1 MTEGIIITVSR
12 EAYCG
17 GDELAKSLADKLG
30 FKFYDRELISLASE
44 KSGIHEEHFESIEK
58 KPTNSILYSV
68 VMGMYTSR
76 GAYVRLDDV
85 LTDDKIYKIQADII
99 REMAEQGNCVFVGRC
114 SDYILRNNPKCV
126 NIFLHGNEKDRINR
140 VVKEQNVSENEASKI
155 VSRADKKRRSYYNY
169 YTNREWGEVSN
180 YDLTINLSSVSED
193 KAVDV
198 VIGFLES
205 LNK

>member
-99 REMAEQGNCVFVGRC
+99 REMAEHGNCVFVGRC

-126 NIFLHGNEKDRINR
+126 NIFLHGNEQDRINR
-140 VVKEQNVSENEASKI
+140 VVKEQNVSEAEARKI

-180 YDLTINLSSVSED
+180 YDITINLSSVTED
-193 KAVDV
+193 KAVDL
-198 VIGFLES
+198 VIAFLES
-205 LNK
+205 VNK